1 MYMYNLSFTSLINP
15 QSFFDFDSYT
25 RLMSE
30 KSYVKYPWTLKES
43 VLARDV
49 YTKNVLDCTVCVIS
63 DGQQALMLHINPNTD
78 EAKNFHKVEKYIEER
93 IDLNN
98 PNLQGLLLGAN
109 KETSSYTKSYD
120 LFNKFEKFLNKM
132 AIPYTAL
139 KGTKG
144 ETAVAYSS
152 IKDEFVVTSSARLE
166 AEKSKTPLDQLKCMF
181 ENVKIAPHD
190 TLFN

>member
-1 MYMYNLSFTSLINP
+1 MNNVSFTSLINP
-15 QSFFDFDSYT
+15 QNNFALDTFTHS
-25 RLMSE
+25 MPA

-78 EAKNFHKVEKYIEER
+78 EAKNFYKIENYITDN
-93 IDLNN
+93 IDLAD

-109 KETSSYTKSYD
+109 HDTSLCSKSFD
-120 LFNKFEKFLNKM
+120 LFNKFEKFLNK
-132 AIPYTAL
+132 INVPCTVL

-152 IKDEFVVTSSARLE
+152 VKDEFVISSSVRMPSAPDR
-166 AEKSKTPLDQLKCMF
+166 TPLDQLKCMF
-181 ENVKIAPHD
+181 EDVKIAPHD
-190 TLFN
+190 TLKD